1 MPIKIIDKVSAS
13 YLARE
18 WPKYQEYID
27 KTSSLNFDEEFK
39 KAFFAASDEEALNML
54 HSVQEKFRAAGV
66 EEMAEFVAQKAAE
79 RDDVGF

>member
-18 WPKYQEYID
+18 WPKYQDFIS
-27 KTSSLNFDEEFK
+27 KTSSLNFDDEFK
-39 KAFFAASDEEALNML
+39 KALFASSDEEALNLL
-54 HSVQEKFRAAGV
+54 HSVQEKYKAAGV
-66 EEMAEFVAQKAAE
+66 DEMAEFVAQKAAE

>member
-1 MPIKIIDKVSAS
+1 
-13 YLARE
+13 
-18 WPKYQEYID
+18 
-27 KTSSLNFDEEFK
+27 
-39 KAFFAASDEEALNML
+39 ML